1 MASLLLPSPA
11 LGAEPLATFECVER
25 LGRDWRRTML
35 TYPLKLDPGKA
46 RPGQVRLVDDAGLET
61 LCQLWDV
68 KLHPDG
74 SIATA
79 RLSFMAELKKGG
91 SFRYR
96 LLPEKPNLPKTRAM
110 AAEIAPTGGVL
121 NRRQVLTNGL
131 VTVELEKK
139 GERRLAKPAPLGTVG
154 PLREVTAANRAT
166 TGGSYFWAER
176 PEEAPRVT
184 GYTSAFTADGPLF
197 AEGTVRYTF
206 DNGGFYQL
214 TARIIAGDPA
224 VRIDEQFDMKRVGSG
239 KALQVAFVLNENWS
253 PTHVFW
259 HAPQGRETGHD
270 EAFEAQLAAAG
281 FQTKPYAGNTFGSRK
296 LSFHKDLD
304 KVFDVAVWYPWHPA
318 AHYFGLVE
326 TSRGFQNPREVGFF
340 AVVPLHA
347 GNWRSAHQQFQTS
360 SLYTRRGNKVELR
373 WPLVAEPHPNTLLHT
388 GEYDPALPLSF
399 VRRQWALVAGP
410 LQYHD
415 TLHSFRAEEGYVNL
429 DDYKD
434 WVLDWPAD
442 PKVTYPRLVFSK
454 EDVERL
460 KPNLAT
466 TPGGDVLGKFLYFSD
481 DDKRRE
487 ELWKSLTHPGEWS
500 SPLGQTLAGLS
511 RGGDA
516 RDTTWVSSYRQTQMA
531 GWAGR
536 MDELLSSPRLTDEQR
551 RTLRCHLAAVCSL
564 LSEPDFNP
572 RGAMMHLGNPNMPIN
587 RFMGLAFAA
596 ALIPDHPRAREWL
609 DVAAKY
615 LRYKLAM
622 NTGPTGAWSE
632 LLTYFGAS
640 APHIMQAATVL
651 GRTGRLDESTAR
663 LAAMP
668 ARFTLQLLAPKDPRF
683 GARSLPNWGHEG
695 IDLCTHWLVAAGLMR
710 DLDPELAKA
719 LAWAWDQT
727 GRPMEQHHD
736 AGFAERVIAN
746 ADLLSQLPAGYVPK
760 ELASTWLPGFG
771 AVLRAHAGDPNET
784 FFALRQGYLTS
795 HCDANQGDFII
806 HAKGAPFSTLSLF
819 GYAIHGE
826 GPFAK
831 LSKEFGWHNRVRF
844 GARTDD
850 GGWPGG
856 GPISQLHAHSFTPS
870 VDYLRGEGDYGPQRW
885 TRQVLFLKGK
895 AAEGPNYFV
904 LRDSFAPTSREFQ
917 DPREVKEP
925 EGDAKTLQAKWWYLR
940 TPGKKDLVKT
950 SESGL
955 DYTSPFGPKL
965 HARFLQP
972 TSVAAETRD
981 ATQAGPMYNRPAL
994 CWQKAGS
1001 PVLKGSETSIQVE
1014 ETISVTAFGPVGA
1027 GKDILVMLYP
1037 QAPDEAPPKCEP
1049 LADGVARLTTS
1060 EGTDYVFASAKPIKF
1075 SQGDSA
1081 FEGIAGALRVYP
1093 SEVHLIIAEG
1103 PGSVSFKGTT
1113 LRSPIPAHCIIPVAD
1128 LAKPATIEVPAA
1140 FDREKKIVVG
1150 GSDKLRAWGC
1160 DGPYEVAFGPDRIKG
1175 KTGGLGR
1182 FLYLTRPEGLDRLP
1196 MLVID
1201 GQTFAPGTAGDTLI
1215 VPILPGEYT
1224 FEIRALDPPPIWRNW
1239 QAWPD

>member
-1 MASLLLPSPA
+1 
-11 LGAEPLATFECVER
+11 
-25 LGRDWRRTML
+25 
-35 TYPLKLDPGKA
+35 
-46 RPGQVRLVDDAGLET
+46 VDDAGQEN
-61 LCQLWDV
+61 LCQLWDL

-74 SIATA
+74 SVATA
-79 RLSFMAELKKGG
+79 RLSLMAELNKGG

-96 LLPEKPNLPKTRAM
+96 LLPEKPTLPKAGARVAQPVS
-110 AAEIAPTGGVL
+110 AGR
-121 NRRQVLTNGL
+121 NRRSLSLENGL
-131 VTVELEKK
+131 VRIELPTR
-139 GERRLAKPAPLGTVG
+139 GDFSSGRPG
-154 PLREVTAANRAT
+154 PLRSFGSAT
-166 TGGSYFWAER
+166 RGQTLTVSSRVWGER
-176 PEEAPRVT
+176 PEEMPKAIRSSST
-184 GYTSAFTADGPLF
+184 ITAEGPLF
-197 AEGTVRYTF
+197 AEGMVRYEF
-206 DNGGFYQL
+206 ENGGFYQF
-214 TARIIAGDPA
+214 TARVIAGDPA
-224 VRIDEQFDMKRVGSG
+224 VRVDEQFDMKRVGSG
-239 KALQVAFVLNENWS
+239 KTLQMVFDISDLLGSVY
-253 PTHVFW
+253 VFW
-259 HAPQGRETGHD
+259 HAPQGRVTGRD
-270 EAFEAQLAAAG
+270 EAFEARLAEGG
-281 FQTKPYAGNTFGSRK
+281 FKTKPYATNAFGSRK
-296 LSFHKDLD
+296 LTFDKDLD

-326 TSRGFQNPREVGFF
+326 ARESKLDHEKTNFL

-347 GNWRSAHQQFQTS
+347 GNWRSAHQHFQTS
-360 SLYTRRGNKVELR
+360 SLYTRKGNVIELR

-410 LQYHD
+410 LQYHE
-415 TLHSFRAEEGYVNL
+415 TLHRFRAEEGYVNL

-442 PKVTYPRLVFSK
+442 PRVTYPRLVFSK

-466 TPGGDVLGKFLYFSD
+466 TPGGDVLGKFLYFND

-487 ELWKSLTHPGEWS
+487 ELWKSLTHPSEWS

-516 RDTTWVSSYRQTQMA
+516 RETTWVSSYRQTQMA

-536 MDELLSSPRLTDEQR
+536 MDELLSCPKLTDEQR
-551 RTLRCHLAAVCSL
+551 KTLRCHLAALCNL

-572 RGAMMHLGNPNMPIN
+572 RGSMIHLGNPNMPIN

-596 ALIPDHPRAREWL
+596 ALIPDHPRAKEWL

-622 NTGPTGAWSE
+622 NTGPGGAWSE

-640 APHIMQAATVL
+640 APHVMQAATVL
-651 GRTGRLDESTAR
+651 GRTGRLDDSTAR

-683 GARSLPNWGHEG
+683 GVRSLPNWGHEG

-710 DLDPELAKA
+710 TLDPDLAKA

-760 ELASTWLPGFG
+760 ALASTWLPGFG

-806 HAKGAPFSTLSLF
+806 HAKGAPLSTLSLF
-819 GYAIHGE
+819 GYAIHND
-826 GPFAK
+826 GPFAR
-831 LSKEFGWHNRVRF
+831 LARDFGWHNRIRF
-844 GARTDD
+844 GARAND

-856 GPISQLHAHSFTPS
+856 GPASQLHAHSFTPS
-870 VDYLRGEGDYGPQRW
+870 VDYLRGTGDYGPQSW

-895 AAEGPNYFV
+895 TAKGPNYFV
-904 LRDSFAPTSREFQ
+904 LRDSFAN
-917 DPREVKEP
+917 P
-925 EGDAKTLQAKWWYLR
+925 EGDAKRLQAKWWYLR
-940 TPGKKDLVKT
+940 TLGKKELVKT
-950 SESGL
+950 NEGGL
-955 DYTSPFGPKL
+955 DYTSPLGPKL

-972 TSVAAETRD
+972 ANVAAETRD
-981 ATQAGPMYNRPAL
+981 ATQSGPMYNRPAL

-1001 PVLKGSETSIQVE
+1001 PVLKGKDTSIQVE
-1014 ETISVTAFGPVGA
+1014 ETISVTAFGPVAA
-1027 GKDILVMLYP
+1027 GQDIAVVLYP
-1037 QAPDEAPPKCEP
+1037 QAPDEAPPKADP
-1049 LADGVARLTTS
+1049 LADGVARITTS
-1060 EGTDYVFASAKPIKF
+1060 EGRDYAFTAREPIKF
-1075 SQGDSA
+1075 SDGDIA
-1081 FEGIAGALRVYP
+1081 FAGIAGAIRIYAD
-1093 SEVHLIIAEG
+1093 EVHLIIAEG

-1113 LRSPIPAHCIIPVAD
+1113 LRSPVPAHRVIPVAD
-1128 LAKPATIEVPAA
+1128 LAKPATIEVPAP
-1140 FDREKKIVVG
+1140 FDRDKRIVNR
-1150 GSDKLRAWGC
+1150 GSDGLKAWGC
-1160 DGPYEVAFGPDRIKG
+1160 DGPYEVTFGPDRITG
-1175 KTGGLGR
+1175 ASGGLGR
-1182 FLYLTRPEGLDRLP
+1182 FLYLTRPAGLDRLP

-1201 GQTFAPGTAGDTLI
+1201 GQTFAPGTWGDTLI
-1215 VPILPGEYT
+1215 VPLLPGEHT
-1224 FEIRALDPPPIWRNW
+1224 FEIRALDPPPVWRNW
-1239 QAWPD
+1239 QAWPESP

>member
-1 MASLLLPSPA
+1 MVTLLLFSSA
-11 LGAEPLATFECVER
+11 LAAEPLATFECVER

-46 RPGQVRLVDDAGLET
+46 RPGQVRLVDDAGQET

-74 SIATA
+74 SVASA
-79 RLSFMAELKKGG
+79 RLSFMADLKKGG

-96 LLPEKPNLPKTRAM
+96 LLPEKPAVSKTGARVAQPVS
-110 AAEIAPTGGVL
+110 AGRH
-121 NRRQVLTNGL
+121 RRWLFLENGL
-131 VTVELEKK
+131 AAIELPTK
-139 GERRLAKPAPLGTVG
+139 GDLGSSAQPS
-154 PLREVTAANRAT
+154 PLRNF
-166 TGGSYFWAER
+166 GSSKSKQLFRVGSRVWAEK
-176 PEEAPRVT
+176 PEEMPKVARSSCT
-184 GYTSAFTADGPLF
+184 ITAEGPVF
-197 AEGTVRYTF
+197 AEGVARYDF
-206 DNGGFYQL
+206 EGGAFYQF
-214 TARIIAGDPA
+214 TARVIADEPA

-239 KALQVAFVLNENWS
+239 KALQMVFDISDLFGSVYA
-253 PTHVFW
+253 FW
-259 HAPQGRETGHD
+259 HAPAGRLAGHD
-270 EAFEAQLAAAG
+270 EAFDAQLAEAG
-281 FQTKPYAGNTFGSRK
+281 FETKPYASSAFGSRK
-296 LSFHKDLD
+296 LTFDKDLD

-318 AHYFGLVE
+318 AHYFGLLALRAAKPGRDG
-326 TSRGFQNPREVGFF
+326 TDFLG
-340 AVVPLHA
+340 VVPLHA
-347 GNWRSAHQQFQTS
+347 GTWRSAHQQFQSS
-360 SLYTRRGNKVELR
+360 SLYTRKGGGVELR

-410 LQYHD
+410 LQFHE
-415 TLHSFRAEEGYVNL
+415 TLHPFRAEEGYVNL
-429 DDYKD
+429 DNYKD

-460 KPNLAT
+460 KPNLAA
-466 TPGGDVLGKFLYFSD
+466 TPGGDVLGKFLYFNHD
-481 DDKRRE
+481 EKRFG
-487 ELWKSLTHPGEWS
+487 ELLRSFMAPNEWS
-500 SPLGQTLAGLS
+500 NPLGQTLAGLA

-536 MDELLSSPRLTDEQR
+536 MDELLSSPKLTDEQR
-551 RTLRCHLAAVCSL
+551 KTLRAHLAAVCSL

-572 RGAMMHLGNPNMPIN
+572 RGSMIHLGNPNMPIN

-596 ALIPDHPRAREWL
+596 ALIPDHPRAKEWL
-609 DVAAKY
+609 DVAARY

-640 APHIMQAATVL
+640 APHVMQAATVL
-651 GRTGRLDESTAR
+651 GRTGRLDDSTAR

-683 GARSLPNWGHEG
+683 GVRSLPNWGHEG

-710 DLDPELAKA
+710 TLDPDLAKA

-795 HCDANQGDFII
+795 HCDANQGDFIL
-806 HAKGAPFSTLSLF
+806 HAKGAPLSTLSLH
-819 GYAIHGE
+819 GYAIHDNR
-826 GPFAK
+826 PFCK
-831 LSKEFGWHNRVRF
+831 LFKEFGWHNRVRF
-844 GARTDD
+844 GARTND

-895 AAEGPNYFV
+895 TAKGPNYFV
-904 LRDSFAPTSREFQ
+904 LRDSFAPL
-917 DPREVKEP
+917 
-925 EGDAKTLQAKWWYLR
+925 EGDARALQPKWWYLR
-940 TPGKKDLVKT
+940 TPGKKELVKAG
-950 SESGL
+950 ESGL

-965 HARFLQP
+965 HARVLQP
-972 TSVAAETRD
+972 ASVSAETRD
-981 ATQAGPMYNRPAL
+981 VAQAGPIYNRPAL

-1014 ETISVTAFGPVGA
+1014 ETISVTAFGPVEA
-1027 GKDILVMLYP
+1027 GKDIAVVLYP
-1037 QAPDEAPPKCEP
+1037 QAPDEAPPKCEA
-1049 LADGVARLTTS
+1049 LADGVARIATS
-1060 EGTDYVFASAKPIKF
+1060 EGTDYIFASSKPLTFKE
-1075 SQGDSA
+1075 GDAA
-1081 FEGIAGALRVYP
+1081 FEGIAGAVRIYP
-1093 SEVHLIIAEG
+1093 NEVHLIIAEG

-1113 LRSPIPAHCIIPVAD
+1113 LRSPVPAHHVFSVAD
-1128 LAKPATIEVPAA
+1128 LAKPTVIKVHPP
-1140 FDREKKIVVG
+1140 FDREQKVVNG
-1150 GSDKLRAWGC
+1150 GSDKLKAWGC
-1160 DGPYEVAFGPDRIKG
+1160 DGPYEVTFGPDRITG
-1175 KTGGLGR
+1175 RTGGLGR
-1182 FLYLTRPEGLDRLP
+1182 FLYLTRPAGLDRLP

-1201 GQTFAPGTAGDTLI
+1201 GQTFAPGTSGDTLI
-1215 VPILPGEYT
+1215 VPILPGDHT

-1239 QAWPD
+1239 QAWPDEATR

>member
-1 MASLLLPSPA
+1 MCRLLAIVA
-11 LGAEPLATFECVER
+11 LAVSFRTAFAAEPLATFECVER

-35 TYPLKLDPGKA
+35 TYPLKLDAGKA
-46 RPGQVRLVDDAGLET
+46 RPGQVRLVDDAGQEA

-68 KLHPDG
+68 RLHPDG
-74 SIATA
+74 SIASA

-96 LLPEKPNLPKTRAM
+96 LLPEKPALAMGRAKVAGADARGGFFVRRLYLENGVVSIELPGRGVT
-110 AAEIAPTGGVL
+110 PGGVL
-121 NRRQVLTNGL
+121 SPIRSVGSGNGRF
-131 VTVELEKK
+131 TVSSH
-139 GERRLAKPAPLGTVG
+139 A
-154 PLREVTAANRAT
+154 
-166 TGGSYFWAER
+166 WAEK
-176 PEEAPRVT
+176 PEDLPKVT
-184 GYTSAFTADGPLF
+184 RSSRTVTADGPLF
-197 AEGTVRYTF
+197 AEAVVRYDL
-206 DNGGFYQL
+206 DNGGSYQL
-214 TARIIAGDPA
+214 AARVIADDPA

-239 KALQVAFVLNENWS
+239 KALQMVFDISGLTEPVYA
-253 PTHVFW
+253 FW

-270 EAFEAQLAAAG
+270 EAFEAQLAEAG
-281 FQTKPYAGNTFGSRK
+281 FDTKRYATNAFGSRK
-296 LSFHKDLD
+296 LAFDKPLD
-304 KVFDVAVWYPWHPA
+304 KVFDVSAWYPWHPA
-318 AHYFGLVE
+318 AQYFGLVDAKGQKGGKLDRE
-326 TSRGFQNPREVGFF
+326 KAGFL

-347 GNWRSAHQQFQTS
+347 GNWRSAHQQFQSS
-360 SLYTRRGNKVELR
+360 SLHALRGDDVELR

-415 TLHSFRAEEGYVNL
+415 TLHPFRAEEGYVNL

-460 KPNLAT
+460 KPQLAA
-466 TPGGDVLGKFLYFSD
+466 TPGGDILGKFLYFND

-487 ELWKSLTHPGEWS
+487 ELWKSLTSTSEWS

-516 RDTTWVSSYRQTQMA
+516 RDTTWVTSYRQTQMA

-536 MDELLSSPRLTDEQR
+536 MDELLSSPKLTEEQR
-551 RTLRCHLAAVCSL
+551 KTLRCHLAALCNL

-572 RGAMMHLGNPNMPIN
+572 RGSMIHLGNPNMPIN

-596 ALIPDHPRAREWL
+596 ALIPDHPRAKEWL

-622 NTGPTGAWSE
+622 NVGPTGAWSE
-632 LLTYFGAS
+632 LITYFGAS
-640 APHIMQAATVL
+640 APHVMQAATVL

-683 GARSLPNWGHEG
+683 GVRSLPNWGHEG

-710 DLDPELAKA
+710 TLDPELAKA

-746 ADLLSQLPAGYVPK
+746 ADLLSQLPPGYVPK

-795 HCDANQGDFII
+795 HCDANQGDFIL
-806 HAKGAPFSTLSLF
+806 HAKGAPLSTLSLF
-819 GYAIHGE
+819 GYAIHGD

-831 LSKEFGWHNRVRF
+831 LAKEFGWHNRIRF
-844 GARTDD
+844 GARADD

-856 GPISQLHAHSFTPS
+856 GPASQLHAHSFSAS
-870 VDYLRGEGDYGPQRW
+870 VDYLRGMGDYGPQRW
-885 TRQVLFLKGK
+885 TRQVLFFKGK
-895 AAEGPNYFV
+895 AAKGPNYFV
-904 LRDSFAPTSREFQ
+904 LRDSFANPG
-917 DPREVKEP
+917 
-925 EGDAKTLQAKWWYLR
+925 GDAKQLQAKWWYLR
-940 TPGKKDLVKT
+940 TPGKKELVKM

-955 DYTSPFGPKL
+955 DYASPFGPKL

-972 TSVAAETRD
+972 AGVTAETRD

-1014 ETISVTAFGPVGA
+1014 ETISVTSFGPVTA
-1027 GKDILVMLYP
+1027 GQDILVMLYP

-1049 LADGVARLTTS
+1049 LADGVARIATS
-1060 EGTDYVFASAKPIKF
+1060 EGTDYVFASAQPMKF
-1075 SQGDSA
+1075 SQGDVA
-1081 FEGIAGALRVYP
+1081 FEGIAGTIRVYP
-1093 SEVHLIIAEG
+1093 NEVHLILAEG
-1103 PGSVSFKGTT
+1103 PGSVTYKGTT
-1113 LRSPIPAHCIIPVAD
+1113 LRSPAPAHRIIPVAE
-1128 LAKPATIEVPAA
+1128 LGKPTTIEVPAP
-1140 FDREKKIVVG
+1140 FDRGKRIVNG
-1150 GSDKLRAWGC
+1150 GSDRLRAWGC
-1160 DGPYEVAFGPDRIKG
+1160 DGPYEVTFGPDRITG
-1175 KTGGLGR
+1175 KSGGLGR

-1201 GQTFAPGTAGDTLI
+1201 GQTYAPGTSGDTLI
-1215 VPILPGEYT
+1215 VPLLPGEHK
-1224 FEIRALDPPPIWRNW
+1224 FEIRALDPPPTWRNW
-1239 QAWPD
+1239 QCWPDQDHP